1 MNSVIDSFTMSAAN
15 KKDESTRSPL
25 ILDGHQWQ
33 NIVKQLRPEDE
44 ALARREKER
53 EYEEYLKNGSRS
65 MTKHWTNSVEKIRE
79 RENLELL
86 RAREKKR
93 ADGKWRLLK
102 AIFDLFF
109 FKHSSWFPVER
120 CFRELKETDEKTR
133 KEQIAYAEQL
143 LKRLQPGPKQLE
155 GAYAW
160 SVILHEQQKQREA
173 RRQRE
178 QIEREKS
185 LLDGELLRLQA
196 QQWIDDQIEQMR
208 KYRERCADYKRIIC
222 HDIDART
229 KERLSSSQRLIELEQ
244 MERDANEQQ
253 MQKQLR
259 KERETS
265 QQRREQFRNE
275 VMKSMQ
281 RARQEKRSKLIFKMP
296 NTVHNGPSNGFPFSI
311 L

>member
-1 MNSVIDSFTMSAAN
+1 M
-15 KKDESTRSPL
+15 
-25 ILDGHQWQ
+25 
-33 NIVKQLRPEDE
+33 
-44 ALARREKER
+44 
-53 EYEEYLKNGSRS
+53 
-65 MTKHWTNSVEKIRE
+65 
-79 RENLELL
+79 
-86 RAREKKR
+86 
-93 ADGKWRLLK
+93 
-102 AIFDLFF
+102 
-109 FKHSSWFPVER
+109 ER

-160 SVILHEQQKQREA
+160 SEILHEQQKQREA

-178 QIEREKS
+178 QIERERS
-185 LLDGELLRLQA
+185 LHESELLRLQA

-253 MQKQLR
+253 MQKQLK
-259 KERETS
+259 KERESS

-281 RARQEKRSKLIFKMP
+281 RARQEKRSTLIFEMP
-296 NTVHNGPSNGFPFSI
+296 NTVHNGPSNEFPFSI
-311 L
+311 LQN